1 MSYADLSDPLRQWID
16 QCLTAGTS
24 DEGVTTALQSAGY
37 AQEQITLVRTALG
50 ERRLVLAAQAKA
62 ERFAAQASKAAGSQ
76 DLPVSRATDAGV
88 VVQAAPV
95 TGTDSSDLL
104 ARLPNALHSSDRK
117 VHLLF
122 ALNAPRV
129 VLFGD
134 LLDASECD
142 ALVEAS
148 RGKLERSTV
157 LNPATGERD
166 VGMERT
172 SSGTYF
178 RRGEHPLVTTIE
190 QRIAELTGH
199 PVEHGEP
206 LQILHYLP
214 GAEYKPHYDWFDP
227 AQAGN
232 QAVLAQGG
240 QRVAT
245 VVMYL
250 NDVESGGSTVFPQVG
265 LDVLPRKGNAV
276 FFAYKN
282 PGEAPDPRS
291 LHGGTPVAAGEKWI
305 ATKWIRERAYPG

>member
-1 MSYADLSDPLRQWID
+1 MVSSRPALMPYDDFPEPLRQWID
-16 QCLTAGTS
+16 QCLAAGTS
-24 DEGVTTALQSAGY
+24 DDAMVSALKTAGY
-37 AQEQITLVRTALG
+37 SEQQTVLIREVAAF
-50 ERRLVLAAQAKA
+50 RRK
-62 ERFAAQASKAAGSQ
+62 EFAARHEAVAG
-76 DLPVSRATDAGV
+76 LA
-88 VVQAAPV
+88 
-95 TGTDSSDLL
+95 SSDLL
-104 ARLPNALHSSDRK
+104 AQLPNALQSSDRK

-122 ALNAPRV
+122 AMNSPRV

-134 LLDASECD
+134 LLDTAECD

-166 VGMERT
+166 VELART
-172 SSGTYF
+172 SSGTFF
-178 RRGEHPLVTTIE
+178 RRGEHPLVTVIE

-199 PVEHGEP
+199 PVAHGEP

-227 AQAGN
+227 DQPGN

-250 NDVESGGSTVFPQVG
+250 NDVEAGGSTVFPQVG

-282 PGEAPDPRS
+282 PGEAPDARS

-305 ATKWIRERAYPG
+305 ATKWIRERPYQG